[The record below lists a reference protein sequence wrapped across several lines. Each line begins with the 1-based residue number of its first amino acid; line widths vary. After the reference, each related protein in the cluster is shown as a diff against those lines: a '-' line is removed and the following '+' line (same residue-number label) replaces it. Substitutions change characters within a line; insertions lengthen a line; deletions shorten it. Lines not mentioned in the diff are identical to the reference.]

1 MVQCFCIDQLGADLC
16 AAEIIKKRLNQP
28 CLGVLRHELLLQLP
42 QLLVHLLG
50 ESKTKRT
57 TPIDG
62 HCLCPHQVDIRPR
75 CGFIFQNMNLGSFRV
90 YHDGQEPS
98 VAASV
103 KGQEVHRIGAAA
115 EHALPQSVC
124 RMGFI
129 RHFIGFLGS
138 ADEGLNILNALGI
151 GGGDHLGHFD
161 NPMSLHLA
169 VNIVI
174 VNPFQVIGKP
184 LVFDCQQPEEGGLS
198 CTLSS
203 DQTEH
208 GFKLASRLE
217 YPADCA
223 QHEQPQTFIGELA
236 FLCSE
241 KMGQGAA
248 DALCAVPCET
258 VQIVTDGVVL
268 VAVSDNRDCFLDFLF
283 AGQCVLIFQI
293 EHQVIQIRIVQGRCW
308 LTPPEGLHNINSLR

>member
-1 MVQCFCIDQLGADLC
+1 
-16 AAEIIKKRLNQP
+16 
-28 CLGVLRHELLLQLP
+28 
-42 QLLVHLLG
+42 
-50 ESKTKRT
+50 
-57 TPIDG
+57 
-62 HCLCPHQVDIRPR
+62 
-75 CGFIFQNMNLGSFRV
+75 MNLGSFRV

-103 KGQEVHRIGAAA
+103 EGQKVHRIGAAA

-124 RMGFI
+124 RVGFI

-138 ADEGLNILNALGI
+138 ADEGLNILNAFGV
-151 GGGDHLGHFD
+151 GCGNHLGHFD

-198 CTLSS
+198 RTLSS

-208 GFKLASRLE
+208 GFKLASWLE
-217 YPADCA
+217 YPADCT
-223 QHEQPQTFIGELA
+223 QHEQSQTFIGELA
-236 FLCSE
+236 FLSSK

-248 DALCAVPCET
+248 DALCAVPFQT

-268 VAVSDNRDCFLDFLF
+268 VAVSDNGDCFLDFLF
-283 AGQCVLIFQI
+283 AGQRVLIFQI
-293 EHQVIQIRIVQGRCW
+293 EHQVIQIRIVQGRCR
-308 LTPPEGLHNINSLR
+308 LTPPEGLHNINALR